1 MNKKKTKSV
10 DKFLLIIL
18 SFLMIIGF
26 LIFLSAS
33 FGLLAKDNSP
43 ELWKIVLNHVF
54 FGFVLGG
61 LAAYIVSRISYTYW
75 RTYSFYI
82 YIIALILT
90 AAVFIPG
97 LGFSHGG
104 ATRWLSIGPLSF
116 QPAEFLKIAYIIYL
130 STWLYAVKDRVKT
143 FKLGLIP
150 FAIVSGLVSIILLL
164 QPDTDTLAAILI
176 TGTAMYFVAGASF
189 KHIGLIILTGIIGLS
204 ILAMTRPYILDRFTT
219 FLDPSADPLNSGYQ
233 IQQSLI
239 AIGSG
244 GIFGKGFGHS
254 VQKFNFLPEPTSD
267 SIFAVAA
274 EEFGIIGALI
284 IILIY
289 LILIIRIYTIASRQ
303 QDRYAKFLATGIGTL
318 IVFQSFINIASM
330 LGLIPLSGLPL
341 LFISHGGTAL
351 FFTLFSVGI
360 VLNISRKH
368 S

>member
-1 MNKKKTKSV
+1 MAKRKTKSV
-10 DKFLLIIL
+10 DTFLLIIVISL
-18 SFLMIIGF
+18 VVIGF

-33 FGLLAKDNSP
+33 FGLLAQDNSP
-43 ELWKIVLNHVF
+43 ELSKILLNHIF

-61 LAAYIVSRISYTYW
+61 SGAYIMSKISYVHL

-82 YIIALILT
+82 YISALILT
-90 AAVFIPG
+90 LAVFIPG

-104 ATRWLSIGPLSF
+104 ATRWLSIGPLSV

-130 STWLYAVKDRVKT
+130 STWLYAVKDGVKT
-143 FKLGLIP
+143 FKLGLLP
-150 FAIVSGLVSIILLL
+150 FAVVSGLVSIILLL
-164 QPDTDTLAAILI
+164 QPDTDTLVAILA
-176 TGTAMYFVAGASF
+176 TGTVMYFVAGASM
-189 KHIGLIILTGIIGLS
+189 KHIGAIILTGIIGLS
-204 ILAMTRPYILDRFTT
+204 ILAATRPYILDRFQT
-219 FLDPSADPLNSGYQ
+219 FLDPSSDPLNSGYQ

-274 EEFGIIGALI
+274 EEFGLVGSVI
-284 IILIY
+284 IISLY
-289 LILIIRIYTIASRQ
+289 LMLIIRIYTIASRQ
-303 QDRYAKFLATGIGTL
+303 NERYAKFLSMGIGTL
-318 IVFQSFINIASM
+318 IVFQSFINIAAM

-351 FFTLFSVGI
+351 FFTLLSVGI

>member
-1 MNKKKTKSV
+1 MKKRKPV
-10 DKFLLIIL
+10 DKFLLIIVL
-18 SFLMIIGF
+18 TLITIGF

-54 FGFVLGG
+54 FGLILGG
-61 LAAYIVSRISYTYW
+61 GAAYVASIVPYTYL

-82 YIIALILT
+82 YISALVLT
-90 AAVFIPG
+90 LAVFIPG

-104 ATRWLSIGPLSF
+104 ATRWLSIGPLSV

-143 FKLGLIP
+143 FKLGLLP
-150 FAIVSGLVSIILLL
+150 FSVVSGLVAIILLL
-164 QPDTDTLAAILI
+164 QPDTDTLVAILA
-176 TGTAMYFVAGASF
+176 TGTAMYFVAGASW
-189 KHIGLIILTGIIGLS
+189 KHIGVIFLAGVIGLAV
-204 ILAMTRPYILDRFTT
+204 LAMTRPYILDRFQT
-219 FLDPSADPLNSGYQ
+219 FLDPSSDPLNSGYQ

-244 GIFGKGFGHS
+244 GVFGKGFGHS

-274 EEFGIIGALI
+274 EEFGMFGSII
-284 IILIY
+284 IILLY
-289 LILIIRIYTIASRQ
+289 LLLIIRIYTIASKQ
-303 QDRYAKFLATGIGTL
+303 KERYAKFLAMGLGTL
-318 IVFQSFINIASM
+318 IVSQSFINIASM

-351 FFTLFSVGI
+351 FFTLLATGI

-368 S
+368 N

>member
-1 MNKKKTKSV
+1 MTNRKTKPV
-10 DKFLLIIL
+10 DKFLLVIIFSL
-18 SFLMIIGF
+18 VVIGF

-43 ELWKIVLNHVF
+43 ELWKILLNHVF
-54 FGFVLGG
+54 FGLVLGG
-61 LAAYIVSRISYTYW
+61 GIAYLTSRIPYVFW

-82 YIIALILT
+82 YIGALILT

-104 ATRWLSIGPLSF
+104 ATRWLSIGPLSV

-143 FKLGLIP
+143 FKFGFIP
-150 FAIVSGLVSIILLL
+150 FAAVSGLVSLILLL
-164 QPDTDTLAAILI
+164 QPDTDTLVAIII
-176 TGTAMYFVAGASF
+176 TGSIMYFVAGASW
-189 KHIGLIILTGIIGLS
+189 KHVGLIAITGIIGLG

-274 EEFGIIGALI
+274 EEFGMVGALI
-284 IILIY
+284 IILLY
-289 LILIIRIYTIASRQ
+289 LMLIIRIYTIASAQ
-303 QDRYAKFLATGIGTL
+303 KERYAKFLATGIGTL
-318 IVFQSFINIASM
+318 IVFQSFINIAAM

-368 S
+368 N